1 MNKEKIDITVT
12 TEYLPQRS
20 DPSKPLF
27 FFVYKIK
34 ITNNRNEIIQ
44 LKNRYWHITDAKNNF
59 EEIRGPGVVGDQ
71 PILNPGSSYK
81 YKSYCPLKTEFGV
94 MYGHFGMTTN
104 NGKKFNAKINP
115 FRLSVP
121 HSVN

>member
-20 DPSKPLF
+20 DPSRPLF

-34 ITNNRNEIIQ
+34 ITNNGNEIIQ

-94 MYGHFGMTTN
+94 MHGHFGMTTN
-104 NGKKFNAKINP
+104 SGKKFNAKVNP

>member
-34 ITNNRNEIIQ
+34 ITNNGNEIIQ

-94 MYGHFGMTTN
+94 MHGHFGMTTN
-104 NGKKFNAKINP
+104 SGKKFNAKVNP

>member
-34 ITNNRNEIIQ
+34 ITNNGNEIIQ

-94 MYGHFGMTTN
+94 MHGHFGMTTN
-104 NGKKFNAKINP
+104 SGKKFNAKVNP

-121 HSVN
+121 HSIN

>member
-1 MNKEKIDITVT
+1 MAISAINEFENMSDFVLPEVKEELENLIVMQQHFVEEKDETV
-12 TEYLPQRS
+12 
-20 DPSKPLF
+20 
-27 FFVYKIK
+27 
-34 ITNNRNEIIQ
+34 Q

-71 PILNPGSSYK
+71 PILKPGSSYR
-81 YKSYCPLKTEFGV
+81 YKSYCPLTTEFGV
-94 MYGHFGMTTN
+94 MYGYFGMTTN

-121 HSVN
+121 HSIN

>member
-1 MNKEKIDITVT
+1 MDKEKIDITVT
-12 TEYLPQRS
+12 TKYLPQRS

-27 FFVYKIK
+27 FFVYKIE
-34 ITNNRNEIIQ
+34 ITNNGNKIVQ

-59 EEIRGPGVVGDQ
+59 EEIRGPGVIGDQ

-81 YKSYCPLKTEFGV
+81 YKSYCPLKTEFGI
-94 MYGHFGMTTN
+94 MYGHFGMVTN

>member
-20 DPSKPLF
+20 DPSRPLF

-34 ITNNRNEIIQ
+34 ITNNGNEIIQ

-94 MYGHFGMTTN
+94 MHGHFGMTTN

>member
-1 MNKEKIDITVT
+1 MNKEKIDITVK

-27 FFVYKIK
+27 FFVYKIE
-34 ITNNRNEIIQ
+34 ITNNGSKIVQ

-71 PILNPGSSYK
+71 PILNPGSLYK
-81 YKSYCPLKTEFGV
+81 YKSYCPLTTEFGV
-94 MYGHFGMTTN
+94 MYGHFGMITN